1 MNQQHGQ
8 RTTLMDEAAKRTTA
22 PGALIDANGA
32 HAESDHEHEHEHGF
46 EWPEALRIALVA
58 VAAGAVWF
66 RLWEPL
72 HAVSVIGV
80 IGLIVGG
87 WPILT
92 EAFENMRERRM
103 TMELSMTIAIA
114 AAAAIGQFF
123 TAPSK
128 IIPRAGIRVRSDRCL
143 HGRVR

>member
-8 RTTLMDEAAKRTTA
+8 RTMLMDEAAKRTTA

-32 HAESDHEHEHEHGF
+32 HAESDQEHEHEHGF

-58 VAAGAVWF
+58 VAAGVVWF

-103 TMELSMTIAIA
+103 WSSKSTDASFSNGAVRIRCRPRVTQHGGATK
-114 AAAAIGQFF
+114 
-123 TAPSK
+123 TA
-128 IIPRAGIRVRSDRCL
+128 L
-143 HGRVR
+143 

>member
-1 MNQQHGQ
+1 MAQQHGQ

-22 PGALIDANGA
+22 PAAPIDANDA
-32 HAESDHEHEHEHGF
+32 HAETEHEHEHGF

-66 RLWEPL
+66 RLWEPFR
-72 HAVSVIGV
+72 AVSVIGV

-92 EAFENMRERRM
+92 EALENIRERRM

-123 TAPSK
+123 TAIVITLCGS
-128 IIPRAGIRVRSDRCL
+128 PRRADRRPGAQG
-143 HGRVR
+143 HP